1 VSVID
6 KIIYG
11 VFTLFVVGALIYYV
25 LLCGR
30 MKAQAAEIARL
41 ETRLAECAGQ
51 VRDAEAAI
59 TRQNAAAEAAR
70 VDTVLVVKQI
80 EGVTR
85 DYSWT
90 HKIVEEKIN
99 KDSTCENKLVIIDDL
114 LRGFHGVRAEGNDK
128 D

>member
-11 VFTLFVVGALIYYV
+11 VFTLFVAGALIYYV

-30 MKAQAAEIARL
+30 IKAQAAEIARL
-41 ETRLAECAGQ
+41 ETRLAECGL
-51 VRDAEAAI
+51 RTREAEAALD
-59 TRQNAAAEAAR
+59 RQNAAVEAAR

-80 EGVTR
+80 EGITR

-90 HKIVEEKIN
+90 HKIVEDKLE
-99 KDSTCENKLVIIDDL
+99 KDSSCENKIAVIDDL
-114 LRGFHGVRAEGNDK
+114 LRGFHRVRAEGNDK

>member
-11 VFTLFVVGALIYYV
+11 AFTLFVAGALIYYV

-30 MKAQAAEIARL
+30 MKAQAAEIVRL
-41 ETRLAECAGQ
+41 ETRLLECAGQ

-59 TRQNAAAEAAR
+59 ARQNAAAEAAR

-80 EGVTR
+80 EGIKQ

-99 KDSTCENKLVIIDDL
+99 KDSSCENKLVIIDGL
-114 LRGFHGVRAEGNDK
+114 LRGYHGVRAKDNDK

>member
-1 VSVID
+1 VSAID
-6 KIIYG
+6 KIIYIA
-11 VFTLFVVGALIYYV
+11 FAVVVSVALWYYV
-25 LLCGR
+25 SLCGR
-30 MKAQAAEIARL
+30 IKAQAAEIARL
-41 ETRLAECAGQ
+41 ETRLAECGL
-51 VRDAEAAI
+51 RTREAEAAI
-59 TRQNAAAEAAR
+59 DRQNAAVEAAR

-90 HKIVEEKIN
+90 HKIVEDKLE
-99 KDSTCENKLVIIDDL
+99 KDSSCENKIAVIDDL